1 MALIDSASF
10 CEIFINEM
18 ATAAP
23 NNSNT
28 IDTVVEV
35 GIPSVLN
42 ISNSKISVIITAI
55 KMNMMS

>member
-1 MALIDSASF
+1 MALIDYASF

-18 ATAAP
+18 ATSAP
-23 NNSNT
+23 SNSNT

-35 GIPSVLN
+35 GIPNVLN
-42 ISNSKISVIITAI
+42 TSNNKISVIITAI